1 MKAPWNTGAAL
12 LLAAPLAW
20 AGGPAAVDAQR
31 LTAADSEPGNW
42 MSTGRTYGEQR
53 YSPLEQVN
61 EQNVGQLGLAWDYGF
76 GLHRVVEATPLVV
89 DGVMYTTSAYSIV
102 HALDARTGKLLWQY
116 DPGVYRGIQGSGC
129 CDAAPFRF
137 RVRRL
142 GVERA
147 VPQDCELV
155 GEFLLPGSL
164 RRLGLGSLCGGCR
177 SGSEGVGCLLLQPVP
192 FAAGGGCLLG

>member
-61 EQNVGQLGLAWDYGF
+61 AQNVGQLGLAWDYGF
-76 GLHRVVEATPLVV
+76 GLDRVV
-89 DGVMYTTSAYSIV
+89 
-102 HALDARTGKLLWQY
+102 
-116 DPGVYRGIQGSGC
+116 
-129 CDAAPFRF
+129 
-137 RVRRL
+137 
-142 GVERA
+142 
-147 VPQDCELV
+147 
-155 GEFLLPGSL
+155 
-164 RRLGLGSLCGGCR
+164 
-177 SGSEGVGCLLLQPVP
+177 
-192 FAAGGGCLLG
+192 